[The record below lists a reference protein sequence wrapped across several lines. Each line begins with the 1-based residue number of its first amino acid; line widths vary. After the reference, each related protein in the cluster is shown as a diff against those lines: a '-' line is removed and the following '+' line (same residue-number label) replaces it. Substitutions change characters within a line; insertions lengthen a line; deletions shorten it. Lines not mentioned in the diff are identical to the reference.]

1 MYFGDRDQYADLISK
16 SVWSVSAAETWA
28 SFALVL
34 IILETIVVLGNGHLI
49 GFHIFMKCKGLTTY
63 EWIMERRE
71 KLHAK
76 EIAAQR
82 DSHIEIEIPSTSNA
96 PSRDTPEKNEDD

>member
-1 MYFGDRDQYADLISK
+1 
-16 SVWSVSAAETWA
+16 
-28 SFALVL
+28 
-34 IILETIVVLGNGHLI
+34 
-49 GFHIFMKCKGLTTY
+49 
-63 EWIMERRE
+63 MERRE

-82 DSHIEIEIPSTSNA
+82 DSHIEIEIPSSSI